1 MEFRSDPAAVEK
13 HFDSQNQFLARRSD
27 YLGSIEVLKEAIS
40 QLDVL
45 SVNSA
50 I

>member
-1 MEFRSDPAAVEK
+1 MVQVR
-13 HFDSQNQFLARRSD
+13 D
-27 YLGSIEVLKEAIS
+27 YLGSMEVLKEAIH

-45 SVNSA
+45 SVYSA